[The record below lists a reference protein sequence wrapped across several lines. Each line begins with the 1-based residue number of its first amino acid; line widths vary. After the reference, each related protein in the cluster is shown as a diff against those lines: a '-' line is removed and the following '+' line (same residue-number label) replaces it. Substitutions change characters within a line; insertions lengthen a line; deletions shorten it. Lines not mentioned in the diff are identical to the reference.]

1 MVSQVYDLIGL
12 LRVRLAQELYLT
24 LELVAKLLVSR
35 DIIDG
40 VGQDGEL
47 LLEELDAVI
56 CDLLLHVQ
64 VE

>member
-64 VE
+64 VK